1 MRPKIYYNESCLT
14 DYQQYQV
21 KSWDQV
27 NRKKIGLTSTE
38 LEDVY
43 KSIRKECFLSYPNW
57 QTPTKEEVIILFNKT
72 GMTQKQACAYIGL
85 KENNGRTFRRFT
97 MGESPISYAY
107 WVLLCEY
114 IGIPKFW

>member
-1 MRPKIYYNESCLT
+1 
-14 DYQQYQV
+14 
-21 KSWDQV
+21 
-27 NRKKIGLTSTE
+27 
-38 LEDVY
+38 
-43 KSIRKECFLSYPNW
+43 
-57 QTPTKEEVIILFNKT
+57 
-72 GMTQKQACAYIGL
+72 MTQKQACAYIGL